1 MYHME
6 VMYSTI
12 ITQIIILQ
20 DVIATGYEP
29 YGSYV
34 QYYYNL
40 DNNTAGYVQNY
51 PNLNNNIA
59 GPDGYRVRF
68 MYRT

>member
-1 MYHME
+1 M
-6 VMYSTI
+6 
-12 ITQIIILQ
+12 
-20 DVIATGYEP
+20 IATGYEP

-59 GPDGYRVRF
+59 GPDSYRVRF